1 MDDRETGASG
11 PAFRA
16 LFEPEPEGGFTV
28 TFPEAGIA
36 ASCGKTWEEALH
48 RAEDLLEEAILGM
61 IAHGDDVPAPA
72 AVPSADRL
80 HPLIRLPAPTA
91 ARLEVYRAMRA
102 AGLGP
107 EQLAGRL
114 GWEPRRIARLLSGP
128 GTPRLEDIETVLGA
142 LGRRLTIA
150 SEPV

>member
-1 MDDRETGASG
+1 MDERETSASG

-36 ASCGKTWEEALH
+36 ASYGKTWEEALH

-61 IAHGDDVPAPA
+61 IAHGGEIPAPA
-72 AVPSADRL
+72 AVPSAAVPSAAAPSADRL
-80 HPLIRLPAPTA
+80 RPLIRLPALTA

-102 AGLGP
+102 AGLGT
-107 EQLAGRL
+107 EQIAERL
-114 GWEPRRIARLLSGP
+114 G
-128 GTPRLEDIETVLGA
+128 
-142 LGRRLTIA
+142 
-150 SEPV
+150 